1 MRSANQERAKQDVLN
16 QLDSSS
22 KLLVMDWAM
31 KFLQLRYREKQTDWY
46 GKRGLSWHVTSVVS
60 RDKVSGKIS
69 VSSYTHIFDQCTQ
82 DWYAVASIIKHLL
95 LHLKQQDPQFEKAY
109 LRSDKAG
116 CYHNNCLIAAVKD
129 IADRVGIKV
138 MSYDYSEPQSGKD
151 VCDRMI
157 CPMKNSIRTY
167 ANEGHDIL
175 TASDMRKSLQQHP
188 VRGTSAS
195 VNNVDES
202 KKDLVI

>member
-1 MRSANQERAKQDVLN
+1 
-16 QLDSSS
+16 
-22 KLLVMDWAM
+22 M

-82 DWYAVASIIKHLL
+82 DWYAVASIIEHLL

-109 LRSDKAG
+109 LRSDEAG

-151 VCDRMI
+151 VCDRII

-167 ANEGHDIL
+167 AKMKVTTFLLHLI
-175 TASDMRKSLQQHP
+175 
-188 VRGTSAS
+188 
-195 VNNVDES
+195 
-202 KKDLVI
+202 